1 MVINRLIKRL
11 NEIIELEKHLKNK
24 YTNKIPSVP
33 LRKESELN
41 AKNQGQMLEFF
52 EVFMNV
58 ISKNK
63 SIKEEKEF
71 LKFIENFVPP

>member
-1 MVINRLIKRL
+1 
-11 NEIIELEKHLKNK
+11 
-24 YTNKIPSVP
+24 
-33 LRKESELN
+33 
-41 AKNQGQMLEFF
+41 MLEFF

-71 LKFIENFVPP
+71 LKFIENFLPP

>member
-41 AKNQGQMLEFF
+41 AKN
-52 EVFMNV
+52 
-58 ISKNK
+58 
-63 SIKEEKEF
+63 
-71 LKFIENFVPP
+71 